1 MSQNCGNQTT
11 LHHHHNQTML
21 PNCHKQTILG
31 TSWHFWGT
39 CRAPLWHPG
48 TPKTP
53 LRQLQD
59 APRAKRSQV
68 ESGGAKWSW
77 EVPSRARERQAEP
90 SRARRSQ
97 DEPRQWNS
105 RGPRLPLLTSESS
118 GHLWLRLQF
127 TQGSFGCTIQQC
139 GGAQDMS
146 LIGATTTPGAEEI
159 GKAGIQGAAL
169 SISRRSKGAPRV

>member
-1 MSQNCGNQTT
+1 MVNKPPCTTTITRPCCQTAITRPSQAP
-11 LHHHHNQTML
+11 L
-21 PNCHKQTILG
+21 
-31 TSWHFWGT
+31 GT

-97 DEPRQWNS
+97 DEPRQGNS
-105 RGPRLPLLTSESS
+105 RGPRLPLPTSESS

-146 LIGATTTPGAEEI
+146 LIGATATPGAEKS

-169 SISRRSKGAPRV
+169 SSSRRSKGAPRV